1 MDALFLVVFFSSIF
15 IITMIL
21 AAILDWALYRVFGI
35 RIFPRRFFKANKE
48 VWKKW

>member
-1 MDALFLVVFFSSIF
+1 MDTLFLVVFFSTVF

-21 AAILDWALYRVFGI
+21 AAILDWALYRVFSI
-35 RIFPRRFFKANKE
+35 RIFPRRYFKLEKE

>member
-1 MDALFLVVFFSSIF
+1 MDTLFLVVFFSTVF

-35 RIFPRRFFKANKE
+35 RIFPRRFFNAEKE

>member
-1 MDALFLVVFFSSIF
+1 MDALFLVVFFSAVF

-35 RIFPRRFFKANKE
+35 RIFPRRYFKADKE

>member
-1 MDALFLVVFFSSIF
+1 MDTLFLVVFFSMIF

-35 RIFPRRFFKANKE
+35 RIFPRRFFKADKE